1 MNKLLKYTLFIL
13 CMGIMQS
20 CVKDMQDDLNDG
32 GWNNERSVTSL
43 KFKNQVG
50 QAEIERIDDTTGE
63 VTVTLNVG
71 AIPDLSKV
79 EVESIELSYQ
89 ATASA
94 GKGSTLDFSNPE
106 RKSVLTVTSATGK
119 TREYTIYVNEF
130 RESL

>member
-50 QAEIERIDDTTGE
+50 QAEI
-63 VTVTLNVG
+63 
-71 AIPDLSKV
+71 
-79 EVESIELSYQ
+79 
-89 ATASA
+89 
-94 GKGSTLDFSNPE
+94 
-106 RKSVLTVTSATGK
+106 
-119 TREYTIYVNEF
+119 
-130 RESL
+130 

>member
-13 CMGIMQS
+13 CMGVMQS

-32 GWNNERSVTSL
+32 GWNNERSVTNL

-79 EVESIELSYQ
+79 EIESIELSYQ

-94 GKGSTLDFSNPE
+94 GKGSTLDFSNTE
-106 RKSVLTVTSATGK
+106 RKSVLTVTSPT
-119 TREYTIYVNEF
+119 
-130 RESL
+130 

>member
-13 CMGIMQS
+13 CMGVMQS

-32 GWNNERSVTSL
+32 GWNNERSVTNL

-71 AIPDLSKV
+71 AIPDCRIKPQLLQVKAVHWILVIRS
-79 EVESIELSYQ
+79 ENR
-89 ATASA
+89 
-94 GKGSTLDFSNPE
+94 F
-106 RKSVLTVTSATGK
+106 
-119 TREYTIYVNEF
+119 
-130 RESL
+130 